1 MDEPSYVER
10 NLRKLSGYLKL
21 GYVIGETLILT
32 FETEKQ
38 PISTAVIEDLVKHYF
53 L

>member
-1 MDEPSYVER
+1 MSER
-10 NLRKLSGYLKL
+10 EMAYRLIDQLPPAKL

-53 L
+53 F